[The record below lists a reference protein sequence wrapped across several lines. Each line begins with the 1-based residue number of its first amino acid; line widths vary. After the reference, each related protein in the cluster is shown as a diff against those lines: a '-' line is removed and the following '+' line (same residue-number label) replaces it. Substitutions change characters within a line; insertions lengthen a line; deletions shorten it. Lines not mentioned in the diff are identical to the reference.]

1 MAENQQFFRP
11 AGPGGSSSS
20 TELVY
25 RDGDFFA
32 PTATQK
38 VLHELQPV
46 QMQQQQQNT
55 RQQQQLAY
63 CGTGDQIPVWAAN
76 GNGGFVGGNVFVGGG
91 VGAVAGGGEAVGKGP
106 ESSDAH
112 SLN

>member
-1 MAENQQFFRP
+1 MAENQFFRP

-46 QMQQQQQNT
+46 Q
-55 RQQQQLAY
+55 RQHQQLAY
-63 CGTGDQIPVWAAN
+63 CGTGDQIPVWA
-76 GNGGFVGGNVFVGGG
+76 GNGGFVGGNGFVGSG
-91 VGAVAGGGEAVGKGP
+91 VGPVAGGGEAVGKGP
-106 ESSDAH
+106 ESSHAH